1 MPIFSAHA
9 RTPCGLRSAGA
20 PNDWRRTLV
29 RVDLPM
35 QLVQK
40 VEHLFGRM
48 VVRSRMSRPSALC
61 SARAPNDW
69 RRAVA
74 RVDLNMQLVQK
85 VEHLFGRMG
94 CKHQRCL
101 NTVLAHAPYAHLR
114 CAGAARAR
122 RTSGD
127 GQSALRSLRLRI
139 LVPCKTIK
147 GKENGAKHRKRDRAS
162 GQVARPVRSIGPKG
176 RSCARTEK
184 TSFSNLLFAD
194 LVVMAGCPH
203 PFPSRT
209 RP

>member
-1 MPIFSAHA
+1 MQLVQKVEHLFG
-9 RTPCGLRSAGA
+9 RMGLRSRMSGPSALCSAGA

-29 RVDLPM
+29 RVDL
-35 QLVQK
+35 
-40 VEHLFGRM
+40 
-48 VVRSRMSRPSALC
+48 
-61 SARAPNDW
+61 
-69 RRAVA
+69 
-74 RVDLNMQLVQK
+74 NMQLAQK

-184 TSFSNLLFAD
+184 LQLLNFALCRPGGHGGVPAPVPIPNTAVKHPCANGTSSID
-194 LVVMAGCPH
+194 AGE
-203 PFPSRT
+203 
-209 RP
+209 